1 MRVSRLF
8 LGSLALSALGGCNSY
23 DMFRVGGYAQQTFS
37 NKADILFVI
46 DNSDSMVEE
55 AQALAS
61 NFPTFIAGLQTE
73 DASFSYD
80 GLGDAVENYQ
90 TYVVDRGAF
99 VDYQFGITTTDMGEA
114 NGSLVGEV
122 PIVKKGSPTLA
133 EDFNANLLCNAF
145 CAADADAV
153 STEQAADLD
162 ALCGT
167 NSWIGNCGSA
177 SEQGLEAAYKAMCR
191 SVPNPPLDCFLG
203 GETTDSEAFFPL
215 DESDTLSNEGFLR
228 PGSTMITVVVTDE
241 GDDSARLPTAEA
253 VPVPYEALFN
263 VFGQRMSWVAIAPTL
278 TADYEVACPGTAT
291 NWGVIRYKYFV
302 EQTNGLFIPIDDG
315 NVQGSD
321 TSISCGQV
329 DFADALDQ
337 LGNLLQNLFNSFPL
351 QSVPQEDTIIVFVD
365 GLESGESETATVDQF
380 GIDRF
385 SDGWTYRP
393 EDNSIVFHGT
403 AIPGFDSEVL
413 VYYQPV
419 DGMPRDLPF

>member
-1 MRVSRLF
+1 MNVRNL
-8 LGSLALSALGGCNSY
+8 LLSVVAIGASTGCNSY
-23 DMFRVGGYAQQTFS
+23 DLFRVGGYQQQTFS

-61 NFPTFIAGLQTE
+61 NFPTFIANLQTE

-80 GLGDAVENYQ
+80 GLGDAVDNYQ

-99 VDYQFGITTTDMGEA
+99 VDYQFGITTTDMTEE
-114 NGSLVGEV
+114 NGLLVGEE
-122 PIVKKGSPTLA
+122 PIVRKGSPTLA

-145 CAADADAV
+145 CAADEGAV
-153 STEQAADLD
+153 SAEQAADLNE
-162 ALCGT
+162 LCGT
-167 NSWIGNCGSA
+167 NQWIGNCGSA

-191 SVPNPPLDCFLG
+191 SVPNPPLDCFEG
-203 GETTDSEAFFPL
+203 GPTEESDAYFPL
-215 DESDTLSNEGFLR
+215 DESDILSNEGFLR
-228 PGSTMITVVVTDE
+228 PGSTMITVIVTDE
-241 GDDSARLPTAEA
+241 GDDSVRLPTAEP

-278 TADYEVACPGTAT
+278 TPDYEVACPGTAT

-302 EQTNGLFIPIDDG
+302 EQTNGLYIPIDDG
-315 NVQGSD
+315 NVQGTD
-321 TSISCGQV
+321 TAIGCGEA
-329 DFADALDQ
+329 DFAQALDQ
-337 LGNLLQNLFNSFPL
+337 LGDLLQNLFNSFPL
-351 QSVPQEDTIIVFVD
+351 QSVPKEDTITVFVD
-365 GLESGESETATVDQF
+365 GQEAMESEDVEVDQF
-380 GIDRF
+380 GIERY

-393 EDNSIVFHGT
+393 EDNSIVFHGA